1 MGLRTG
7 RCGLLLGAAL
17 ALVGCGGGAGSA
29 GPSAVLPAVLVG
41 SWQAGSACKAQG
53 CAVTATVAGT
63 NLQVLTDSLAVS
75 MELAAGGS
83 VVSTVS
89 LAGVGSRITQG
100 TGRVRGSTLIID
112 YPGTPSDTIA
122 YGTQGGLLRFDF
134 QNTLQLVDVTGDGI
148 PDRLR
153 ISVLFARR

>member
-1 MGLRTG
+1 MKG
-7 RCGLLLGAAL
+7 RSALSLAALLCLGA
-17 ALVGCGGGAGSA
+17 CGGAASA
-29 GPSAVLPAVLVG
+29 GPSAVLPAALVG

-63 NLQVLTDSLAVS
+63 SLQVLTDSLSVS
-75 MELAAGGS
+75 MDLAAGGG

-89 LAGVGSRITQG
+89 LSGVGSRINQG
-100 TGRVRGSTLIID
+100 TGRVQGNTLIID
-112 YPGTPSDTIA
+112 YPGTPSDTVVYA
-122 YGTQGGLLRFDF
+122 AQGALLRFDF
-134 QNTLQLVDVTGDGI
+134 QNTVQLVDVTGDGV